1 MKKIILIVSILFAT
15 LNVNAFN
22 NEFNLGIFVP
32 ECIYCGHINQYRWIE
47 EYGLQGEYK
56 STDNLIAE
64 DNRTFENLKIE
75 KEQLEKI
82 ISAFQLRQK
91 RKYSNTECDP
101 ELIMQHKFM
110 ELLIKSNNIHI
121 KNTFF
126 DNISLCPR

>member
-56 STDNLIAE
+56 STDNLIVE
-64 DNRTFENLKIE
+64 NNRTFKNVKLK
-75 KEQLEKI
+75 K
-82 ISAFQLRQK
+82 
-91 RKYSNTECDP
+91 D
-101 ELIMQHKFM
+101 KFS
-110 ELLIKSNNIHI
+110 IK
-121 KNTFF
+121 
-126 DNISLCPR
+126 